1 MSGLVLQAKAAR
13 KANDNFK
20 KLTKPKRPPL
30 PGTATPA
37 AYVVNQKKPPAGA
50 LWWEKGRDALLL
62 VGTHWIVAV
71 ILVIWLISL
80 VVVFVIFC
88 GSLLYVFDWGEGP
101 LPDWPCTSNSTCCTC
116 IEGYMY
122 GLYEDYWQQKM
133 AHALS
138 ILFTYSV
145 LVATPWR
152 ISILVQLFDKRCS
165 ANEGVDFYGR

>member
-1 MSGLVLQAKAAR
+1 
-13 KANDNFK
+13 
-20 KLTKPKRPPL
+20 
-30 PGTATPA
+30 
-37 AYVVNQKKPPAGA
+37 
-50 LWWEKGRDALLL
+50 
-62 VGTHWIVAV
+62 
-71 ILVIWLISL
+71 
-80 VVVFVIFC
+80 
-88 GSLLYVFDWGEGP
+88 
-101 LPDWPCTSNSTCCTC
+101 
-116 IEGYMY
+116 MY